1 MPRLEG
7 DIGKPWWR
15 NLCRSVKPIF
25 DERKRTD
32 ILFDLISMQQL
43 WKSVCNELLVKYNA
57 TVKNENQTWVI
68 DFNSDEQV
76 TLFLLTFGS

>member
-1 MPRLEG
+1 MPRLAC

-25 DERKRTD
+25 DERKRID
-32 ILFDLISMQQL
+32 ILFDIIAMQQL

-57 TVKNENQTWVI
+57 TVKLEKQDWI
-68 DFNSDEQV
+68 IEFNDDEQV
-76 TLFLLTFGS
+76 TLFLLTFS